1 LQSGYTP
8 VFLDPQISD
17 EYFQYVKMKLNP
29 KLIINDENI
38 DDVVSCQSFDNIT
51 NGFANAFILLSSGTT
66 GLPKIVEFD
75 GETICAQ
82 LLLAHGII
90 KQSKAIRNF
99 NKISAL
105 KLLMFLPL
113 HHVFGL
119 MANFLWFTFFGFK
132 FVFINSL
139 NSEEIQAACIRHKIT
154 HFMGV
159 PVVWETVSKKI

>member
-1 LQSGYTP
+1 
-8 VFLDPQISD
+8 
-17 EYFQYVKMKLNP
+17 MKLNP

-38 DDVVSCQSFDNIT
+38 GDVASCQLFDNID
-51 NGFANAFILLSSGTT
+51 NDFANAFILLSSGTT

-75 GETICAQ
+75 GEAICAQ

-90 KQSKAIRNF
+90 KQSRTIRNF
-99 NKISAL
+99 NKVNVL

-113 HHVFGL
+113 HHIFGL

-139 NSEEIQAACIRHKIT
+139 NPEEIQTACIKHKVT

-159 PVVWETVSKKI
+159 PIVWENVSKKI